1 MENAQS
7 PQLDQPADFGPLLRE
22 GTALLRRGKTSE
34 ALPLLERA
42 YALRPDNLDAGMNL
56 SGALI
61 LSNKFRRAVEVLE
74 VLREVDPENA
84 MVWTNLGAAYLGNPV
99 LARDGEQMQA
109 IASFERALELNP
121 AAPSVAYNIGLIYR
135 DRRDPVEAA
144 AWFRRAAAD
153 NPQDQDAQSMLQK
166 MLALLEEEE

>member
-1 MENAQS
+1 MDYTQPEGQ
-7 PQLDQPADFGPLLRE
+7 DQPADFDPLLRE
-22 GTALLRRGKTSE
+22 GTALLRQGKTSA

-42 YALRPDNLDAGMNL
+42 YALRPEDPDAGMNL

-74 VLREVDPENA
+74 KLRDADPDNA

-99 LARDGEQMQA
+99 LAREGEQLQA
-109 IASFERALELNP
+109 IAAFEKALELDP
-121 AAPSVAYNIGLIYR
+121 LAPSVAYNLGLIYR
-135 DRRDPVEAA
+135 DRRELAEAA

-153 NPQDQDAQSMLQK
+153 NPRDHHAQTMLQK
-166 MLALLEEEE
+166 MLAGLEEEE